1 MRKLSMSE
9 NRNLILYFWIAYGFT
24 WVFWISEALASRGL
38 LGSSI
43 LVDFLL
49 GPNNPAAWGPFVS
62 AILLTLWHKKGSG
75 LIGLL
80 KRGVEIRFPKRWW
93 IPTFLL
99 CPLMIGGALS
109 IAMLAGDSIPELAW
123 ISSPFSFV
131 VSFVV
136 ILVTGG
142 PLQEEF
148 GWRGYAL
155 PRLQGRFNAL
165 VSSIILGF
173 MWGLWHLPYFYIGTE
188 ITYAYGIFPQIFTAI
203 MLSILLTWL
212 FNNTRG
218 SILVSLIF
226 HNTFNWSMDTFPTL
240 QTQTGSMFFIIF
252 LITAV
257 VAVVAIWRPKRLAHG
272 MTDEKQ
278 G

>member
-1 MRKLSMSE
+1 M
-9 NRNLILYFWIAYGFT
+9 FWIP
-24 WVFWISEALASRGL
+24 EALASRGL

-62 AILLTLWHKKGSG
+62 AILLTFLFRKGRG
-75 LIGLL
+75 VIGLL
-80 KRGVEIRFPKRWW
+80 KRGVYYRFPKVWW
-93 IPTFLL
+93 IPTWLL
-99 CPLMIGGALS
+99 CPIMIGGALL
-109 IAMLAGDSIPELAW
+109 IAMLVGDNIPELSW
-123 ISSPFSFV
+123 ISDPFSLV
-131 VSFVV
+131 VSFFI
-136 ILVTGG
+136 ILFTGG

-173 MWGLWHLPYFYIGTE
+173 MWELWHLPYFFIGTE

-212 FNNTRG
+212 FNNTGG

-226 HNTFNWSMDTFPTL
+226 HNTFNWSMDTFPAL
-240 QTQTGSMFFIIF
+240 QTQMGSPFFIIF

-257 VAVVAIWRPKRLAHG
+257 VAVVAIWRPKRLVR
-272 MTDEKQ
+272 KPNQ
-278 G
+278 KS

>member
-1 MRKLSMSE
+1 MAKLRVSE
-9 NRNLILYFWIAYGFT
+9 NRNLFLFFLIAYGFT
-24 WVFWISEALASRGL
+24 WLFWISETLASRGL

-49 GPNNPAAWGPFVS
+49 GPYNPAAWGPFVS
-62 AILLTLWHKKGSG
+62 AVLLSVWHNKGTG
-75 LIGLL
+75 LLGLL
-80 KRGVEIRFPKRWW
+80 KRGVEVRFPKRWW

-99 CPLMIGGALS
+99 CPLMIGGAFLIS
-109 IAMLAGDSIPELAW
+109 ILAGNSIPELDW
-123 ISSPFSFV
+123 IADPFLLVSSFFL
-131 VSFVV
+131 

-165 VSSIILGF
+165 YSSLILGF
-173 MWGLWHLPYFYIGTE
+173 MWGLWHLPYFFIGTE

-218 SILVSLIF
+218 SVLVSLIF
-226 HNTFNWSMDTFPTL
+226 HNTFNWSMANFPAL
-240 QTQTGSMFFIIF
+240 QTSMGSPFFITF
-252 LITAV
+252 LIIAAV
-257 VAVVAIWRPKRLAHG
+257 IVVAIWKPKRLARG
-272 MTDEKQ
+272 MTDEN
-278 G
+278 